1 MKFEKFKEYIE
12 PKDVVITLPSNL
24 KWEEYEKE
32 LEAVKDGKQVM
43 NFKVPKLPTSTAIGN
58 KCYICY
64 QGNIIG
70 WMEIVGLVSDKDFD
84 CTTTG
89 KNWSGN
95 FIQRSG
101 KFNKLETPIAM
112 KGFQGF
118 RYYKE

>member
-1 MKFEKFKEYIE
+1 MKFEKFKEYIK

-43 NFKVPKLPTSTAIGN
+43 NFKVSNLPTNTAIGN

-70 WMEIVGLVSDKDFD
+70 WMKITGLVKDTEFD
-84 CTTTG
+84 CTTTD
-89 KNWSGN
+89 KNWKGN

-101 KFNKLETPIAM
+101 KFNKLENPIPM
-112 KGFQGF
+112 SGFQGF
-118 RYYKE
+118 RYYNK